1 MQYDVAIVGASL
13 AGCSAAIHYGR
24 AGLRVAL
31 IERNRSF
38 DAYKAMCGHFILGG
52 AGPSLQR
59 LGLWDRMLDAGAATA
74 VPAVWTGNDWVRPGP
89 DVPPAISLRR
99 QHLDPMLRELAAS
112 TPGVDL
118 LMGHTVTGLVE
129 HGRRIDGVV
138 VRTSDGAEISID
150 ARLVVGADGH
160 RSRVAEL
167 AGVRAKQAE
176 NARFLFWGYYR
187 GVRLRA
193 PGPAAL
199 WFVDPDVAV
208 AVPTDDDL
216 FLLGAFPTKVRLEEF
231 QADRLGALEAFFAAL
246 PDGPDLTG
254 AERASKAIGT
264 TDYPLLRRPP
274 VPRPGLA
281 LVGDAATA
289 SDPVPA
295 VGCTWA
301 FRSAESLADAT
312 IPALQAH
319 ARLGPAL
326 RDYRRR
332 HRFIDRHDRL
342 IRADARGGSANPI
355 QRALRQAAPHDPEIA
370 SRLGRFA
377 MRAVP
382 VSGLVN
388 PRTIVRAVRVARRSG
403 GGEGTRMDE
412 AGDRG
417 AAPASAT
424 AAPQR

>member
-1 MQYDVAIVGASL
+1 MMSE
-13 AGCSAAIHYGR
+13 GR
-24 AGLRVAL
+24 LLRVAVL
-31 IERNRSF
+31 ASVVLHIVVL
-38 DAYKAMCGHFILGG
+38 AFIARRGG
-52 AGPSLQR
+52 ARPIA
-59 LGLWDRMLDAGAATA
+59 LDQLRVVA
-74 VPAVWTGNDWVRPGP
+74 VGTYT
-89 DVPPAISLRR
+89 PPAPKPELSL
-99 QHLDPMLRELAAS
+99 P
-112 TPGVDL
+112 
-118 LMGHTVTGLVE
+118 
-129 HGRRIDGVV
+129 
-138 VRTSDGAEISID
+138 
-150 ARLVVGADGH
+150 
-160 RSRVAEL
+160 RS
-167 AGVRAKQAE
+167 
-176 NARFLFWGYYR
+176 
-187 GVRLRA
+187 
-193 PGPAAL
+193 
-199 WFVDPDVAV
+199 
-208 AVPTDDDL
+208 
-216 FLLGAFPTKVRLEEF
+216 LE
-231 QADRLGALEAFFAAL
+231 
-246 PDGPDLTG
+246 
-254 AERASKAIGT
+254 
-264 TDYPLLRRPP
+264 RRPP

-342 IRADARGGSANPI
+342 IRADARGGRANPI

-403 GGEGTRMDE
+403 GGEGIRMDE

-417 AAPASAT
+417 AAPVSAT

>member
-31 IERNRSF
+31 IERQRSI
-38 DAYKAMCGHFILGG
+38 DAYKALCGHFILGG
-52 AGPSLQR
+52 AGPTLQR
-59 LGLWDRMLDAGAATA
+59 LGLWDRMVEAGAATS
-74 VPAVWTGNDWVRPGP
+74 VPAIWTGTDWVRPGP

-99 QHLDPMLRELAAS
+99 HRLDPMIRELAAS
-112 TPGVDL
+112 TPGVEL

-129 HGRRIDGVV
+129 HGRRIEGVV
-138 VRTSDGAEISID
+138 ARPADGGEVTVP

-167 AGVRAKQAE
+167 AGVRTTQAD

-187 GVRLRA
+187 GVRLGA
-193 PGPAAL
+193 PGRAAI

-216 FLLGAFPTKVRLEEF
+216 YLLGAFPAKARLAEF
-231 QADRLGALEAFFAAL
+231 EADRLGALEAFLAAL
-246 PDGPDLTG
+246 PGGPDLAG
-254 AERASKAIGT
+254 VERASKAVGT
-264 TDYPLLRRPP
+264 SDYPLVRRSPT
-274 VPRPGLA
+274 PRPGLA

-295 VGCTWA
+295 VGCCWA
-301 FRSAESLADAT
+301 FRSAEWLADAT

-319 ARLGPAL
+319 RRPGPAL
-326 RDYRRR
+326 REYRRR

-342 IRADARGGSANPI
+342 IRADARGRSPNPI
-355 QRALRQAAPHDPEIA
+355 QRVLRQAAIHDEEVA
-370 SRLGRFA
+370 ARLGRFS

-382 VSGLVN
+382 VWGLVN
-388 PRTIVRAVRVARRSG
+388 PRTIARAVRVARR
-403 GGEGTRMDE
+403 TARYTATD
-412 AGDRG
+412 G
-417 AAPASAT
+417 ATGPASTPEPAPAG
-424 AAPQR
+424 PRR